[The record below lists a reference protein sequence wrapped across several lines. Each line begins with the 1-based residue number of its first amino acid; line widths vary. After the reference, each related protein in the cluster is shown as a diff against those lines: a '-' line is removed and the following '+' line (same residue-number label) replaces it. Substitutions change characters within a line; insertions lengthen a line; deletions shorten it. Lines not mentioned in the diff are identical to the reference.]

1 VDCSIAGGREWLMP
15 LALSFVCGAAGA
27 TGTAT
32 VDVIDADGL
41 PLVAF
46 TVRAEDRWCLVWN
59 HSVAGFPVR
68 DCFVFRPPAMILDSS
83 HQPDFAAGLGH
94 IEGRGKLRS
103 DGVGGYWI
111 EDIDEPVP
119 GNRLNL
125 RVGSSTVDHRIEFK
139 GMRYSL
145 SERAANRLVVMRLV
159 QE

>member
-1 VDCSIAGGREWLMP
+1 MV
-15 LALSFVCGAAGA
+15 
-27 TGTAT
+27 
-32 VDVIDADGL
+32 
-41 PLVAF
+41 
-46 TVRAEDRWCLVWN
+46 
-59 HSVAGFPVR
+59 
-68 DCFVFRPPAMILDSS
+68 LDSS

-94 IEGRGKLRS
+94 IEGRGTLRS
-103 DGVGGYWI
+103 DGAGGYRI

-125 RVGSSTVDHRIEFK
+125 RVGSPAVDHRIEFK